1 MGKKVFACTKRGS
14 ANTLPEN
21 GVSTLPVNRYSEA
34 FGILRIN
41 HSAIRFSYV
50 GTINVLYTAFS
61 HLRSHA
67 NTSFL
72 HLANH
77 YFPVVGLSHLTRVQ
91 LKAQSCWTPG
101 LSFSLYGRGLAGDG
115 QSPKGGLNSFS
126 NALQR

>member
-1 MGKKVFACTKRGS
+1 MGRKVLAMTKRGS
-14 ANTLPEN
+14 ANPLPEN
-21 GVSTLPVNRYSEA
+21 GVSTLPVDRYSEA
-34 FGILRIN
+34 FGMLGID

-50 GTINVLYTAFS
+50 GTINVLHTTFL

-91 LKAQSCWTPG
+91 RKTQSCWTPG
-101 LSFSLYGRGLAGDG
+101 LSFSLNGRGRAGDG

-126 NALQR
+126 NALQI